1 GYVTRTAMQR
11 SARVVPRADDDAAG
25 RKHLR
30 PLQRVPEL
38 LAELAG
44 EVFVVETLVLG
55 ARVLDLQRAHQ
66 VADAADGLPVAALLD
81 AEDQAGADR
90 VAAAGRVGDPALVG
104 RRDGVGLPGRVD
116 QRAAR
121 PLGDD
126 VGLHPLHD
134 VLLGPAGALL
144 QQVGLVVVD

>member
-1 GYVTRTAMQR
+1 PDPAGPTICRRARIALQPASLIRKGQRTGRGYVTRTAMQG
-11 SARVVPRADDDAAG
+11 SAGVVPRADDDAAG

-38 LAELAG
+38 LAELSG
-44 EVFVVETLVLG
+44 EVFVVEALVLRAG
-55 ARVLDLQRAHQ
+55 VLDLQRAHQ

-81 AEDQAGADR
+81 AEDQAGAER

-116 QRAAR
+116 QRAA
-121 PLGDD
+121 
-126 VGLHPLHD
+126 
-134 VLLGPAGALL
+134 
-144 QQVGLVVVD
+144 